1 MTSTRRLRSASALS
15 MSVVAL
21 FMGAGTASA
30 DSGPEVGPTTAEV
43 GLTTAIESID
53 AALLKYIPDEGVAFL
68 KLGDVVL
75 RLEEFLEETEP
86 R

>member
-1 MTSTRRLRSASALS
+1 MGV
-15 MSVVAL
+15 MAL

-30 DSGPEVGPTTAEV
+30 DPGPEVG
-43 GLTTAIESID
+43 LSTAIESID
-53 AALLKYIPDEGVAFL
+53 AALQKVHPDEGFAFL

-75 RLEEFLEETEP
+75 RLEVFLEETEP

>member
-1 MTSTRRLRSASALS
+1 MGV
-15 MSVVAL
+15 MAL

-30 DSGPEVGPTTAEV
+30 DSGPEVG
-43 GLTTAIESID
+43 LTTAVESID
-53 AALLKYIPDEGVAFL
+53 AVLQKVIPDEGVAFH

>member
-1 MTSTRRLRSASALS
+1 MTTTRRLRSASALS
-15 MSVVAL
+15 MSVMAL

-30 DSGPEVGPTTAEV
+30 DSSPEVGLTTAEV

-75 RLEEFLEETEP
+75 TLEEFLEETEP